1 MPRNVK
7 IASGLAKA
15 NIPLLRFPPAIAQH
29 SGARSILRLRS
40 KNLEPANCRRS
51 SCVAFFHS
59 ITPILSGDSSI
70 LQPLSGSPKGSSAMA
85 SVSSQPQFR
94 LTQPPSKVLHLRNL
108 PWECTEEELIELGK
122 PFGKVVNTKC
132 NVGANKN
139 QAFIEFVDL
148 NQAIA
153 MISYY
158 ASSSEPA
165 QVRGKTVYL
174 QYSNRQEIVNNKTT
188 ADVAGNVLLVTIEG
202 ADARLVSIDVLH
214 LVFSAFGF
222 VHKITTF
229 EKTAGFQ
236 ALIQFSD
243 TETATSAKNALDG
256 RNIPSYLLHDQIG
269 PCTLRITYS
278 AHTDLSVK
286 FQSHRSRD
294 YTNLSLPVAP
304 SAIDGSGL
312 FTVGQD
318 GKKLEPE
325 SNVLLASIENMQYA
339 VTLDVLHMVFSSF
352 GPVQK
357 IAMFDKNGGLQ
368 ALIQYPD
375 VQTAMVAKE
384 ALEGHCIY
392 DGGFCKLHL
401 SYSRHNDL
409 SIKVNNDRSRDYT
422 IPNTP
427 MMNPQPSI
435 LGQQPMGGGP
445 VQPYSGGQY
454 PPTAEHQMMPPQASA
469 GWGAGV
475 PPGPPHSMPQQMN
488 SNAYTPPGGGNNYAY
503 MSPGGGNNNAYMPP
517 GGGNSNAYMPPGG
530 MPPHGGHGMMHMPA
544 HGGMPPQSSS
554 MPHHYRPA
562 Q

>member
-1 MPRNVK
+1 
-7 IASGLAKA
+7 
-15 NIPLLRFPPAIAQH
+15 
-29 SGARSILRLRS
+29 
-40 KNLEPANCRRS
+40 
-51 SCVAFFHS
+51 
-59 ITPILSGDSSI
+59 
-70 LQPLSGSPKGSSAMA
+70 MA

-94 LTQPPSKVLHLRNL
+94 YTQPPSKVLHLRNL

-132 NVGANKN
+132 NVGANRN
-139 QAFIEFVDL
+139 QAFIEFADL

-188 ADVAGNVLLVTIEG
+188 ADIAGNVLLVTIEG
-202 ADARLVSIDVLH
+202 QDARLVSIDVLH

-236 ALIQFSD
+236 ALVQFSD
-243 TETATSAKNALDG
+243 AETATSAKNALDG
-256 RNIPSYLLHDQIG
+256 RIIPRYLLSDNIA

-294 YTNLSLPVAP
+294 YTNPYLPVAP
-304 SAIDGSGL
+304 SAIDGSSQFNLGL
-312 FTVGQD
+312 D

-339 VTLDVLHMVFSSF
+339 VTLDVLHMVFSAF

-357 IAMFDKNGGLQ
+357 IAMFDKNGALQ

-375 VQTAMVAKE
+375 VQTAIVAKE

-401 SYSRHNDL
+401 SYSRHTDL
-409 SIKVNNDRSRDYT
+409 SIKLNNDRSRDYT
-422 IPNTP
+422 IANPP
-427 MMNPQPSI
+427 LVNPQPSA
-435 LGQQPMGGGP
+435 LGQQPIQTMGQASHQYNGTQYAAPGMG
-445 VQPYSGGQY
+445 QP
-454 PPTAEHQMMPPQASA
+454 MMPPQPSA
-469 GWGAGV
+469 GWGASGVSAVPQSMPAQMTNHNPYIPPASMPQMSHGMMQMPGQSGV
-475 PPGPPHSMPQQMN
+475 PPP
-488 SNAYTPPGGGNNYAY
+488 T
-503 MSPGGGNNNAYMPP
+503 
-517 GGGNSNAYMPPGG
+517 
-530 MPPHGGHGMMHMPA
+530 
-544 HGGMPPQSSS
+544 SS
-554 MPHHYRPA
+554 MPHFRPNHM
-562 Q
+562 

>member
-1 MPRNVK
+1 M
-7 IASGLAKA
+7 S
-15 NIPLLRFPPAIAQH
+15 
-29 SGARSILRLRS
+29 
-40 KNLEPANCRRS
+40 
-51 SCVAFFHS
+51 
-59 ITPILSGDSSI
+59 
-70 LQPLSGSPKGSSAMA
+70 
-85 SVSSQPQFR
+85 SVSSQSQFR

-108 PWECTEEELIELGK
+108 PWECTEEELVELGK
-122 PFGKVVNTKC
+122 PFGNVVNTKC
-132 NVGANKN
+132 NVGPNRN
-139 QAFIEFVDL
+139 QAFIEFADL

-188 ADVAGNVLLVTIEG
+188 ADAGGNVLLITIEG

-229 EKTAGFQ
+229 EKMDRFQ
-236 ALIQFSD
+236 ALVQFSD
-243 TETATSAKNALDG
+243 VETASSAKNALDG
-256 RNIPSYLLHDQIG
+256 RNIPSYLLPEHLG
-269 PCTLRITYS
+269 PCTLRIAYS
-278 AHTDLSVK
+278 GHTDLSVK

-294 YTNLSLPVAP
+294 YTNPNLPVAQ
-304 SAIDGSGL
+304 SAIDANGMFSMGL
-312 FTVGQD
+312 D

-357 IAMFDKNGGLQ
+357 IAMFDKNSGLQ

-375 VQTAMVAKE
+375 VQTAVVAKE

-422 IPNTP
+422 IPNNV
-427 MMNPQPSI
+427 MVNPQPSI
-435 LGQQPMGGGP
+435 LGQQPVATHGP
-445 VQPYSGGQY
+445 PSHLYTGAQFAPTTEHSMIPQPSSGWATGFPPVPNSMPGQMNNNPY
-454 PPTAEHQMMPPQASA
+454 LPPGTMPPQ
-469 GWGAGV
+469 
-475 PPGPPHSMPQQMN
+475 M
-488 SNAYTPPGGGNNYAY
+488 
-503 MSPGGGNNNAYMPP
+503 
-517 GGGNSNAYMPPGG
+517 
-530 MPPHGGHGMMHMPA
+530 GHGMMQMPS
-544 HGGMPPQSSS
+544 HGGPPHTHAMPP
-554 MPHHYRPA
+554 YRPYHM

>member
-1 MPRNVK
+1 
-7 IASGLAKA
+7 
-15 NIPLLRFPPAIAQH
+15 
-29 SGARSILRLRS
+29 
-40 KNLEPANCRRS
+40 
-51 SCVAFFHS
+51 
-59 ITPILSGDSSI
+59 
-70 LQPLSGSPKGSSAMA
+70 MA

-94 LTQPPSKVLHLRNL
+94 YTQPPSKVLHLRNL

-132 NVGANKN
+132 NVGANRN
-139 QAFIEFVDL
+139 QAFIEFADL

-188 ADVAGNVLLVTIEG
+188 ADIAGNVLLVTIEG
-202 ADARLVSIDVLH
+202 QDARLVSIDVLH

-236 ALIQFSD
+236 ALVQFSD
-243 TETATSAKNALDG
+243 AETATSAKNALDG
-256 RNIPSYLLHDQIG
+256 RIIPRYLLSENIS

-294 YTNLSLPVAP
+294 YTNPYLPVAP
-304 SAIDGSGL
+304 SAIDGSNQFNLG
-312 FTVGQD
+312 VD

-339 VTLDVLHMVFSSF
+339 VTLDVLHMVFSAF

-357 IAMFDKNGGLQ
+357 IAMFDKNGALQ

-375 VQTAMVAKE
+375 VQTAIVAKE

-401 SYSRHNDL
+401 SYSRHTDL

-422 IPNTP
+422 IPNP
-427 MMNPQPSI
+427 AMVNPQPSV
-435 LGQQPMGGGP
+435 LGQQPVQTMGHQYNGTQYAPGRQQQ
-445 VQPYSGGQY
+445 QP
-454 PPTAEHQMMPPQASA
+454 TMPPQPSA
-469 GWGAGV
+469 GWGSSAV
-475 PPGPPHSMPQQMN
+475 PLMPQPMMNNHNPYIPPASMPQMTQ
-488 SNAYTPPGGGNNYAY
+488 
-503 MSPGGGNNNAYMPP
+503 
-517 GGGNSNAYMPPGG
+517 
-530 MPPHGGHGMMHMPA
+530 GMMQMPGQ
-544 HGGMPPQSSS
+544 GGIPPFRPTHICPDSYCCQGDMIEQLMIPPQPSAGCGASAV
-554 MPHHYRPA
+554 PA
-562 Q
+562 IGVNTDK

>member
-1 MPRNVK
+1 
-7 IASGLAKA
+7 
-15 NIPLLRFPPAIAQH
+15 
-29 SGARSILRLRS
+29 
-40 KNLEPANCRRS
+40 
-51 SCVAFFHS
+51 
-59 ITPILSGDSSI
+59 
-70 LQPLSGSPKGSSAMA
+70 MA

-94 LTQPPSKVLHLRNL
+94 YTQPPSKVLHLRNL

-132 NVGANKN
+132 NVGANRN
-139 QAFIEFVDL
+139 QAFIEFADL

-202 ADARLVSIDVLH
+202 QDARLVSIDVLH

-236 ALIQFSD
+236 ALVQFSD
-243 TETATSAKNALDG
+243 AETATSAKNSLDG
-256 RNIPSYLLHDQIG
+256 RSIPRYLLSENIA
-269 PCTLRITYS
+269 PCTLKITYS

-294 YTNLSLPVAP
+294 YTNPYLPVAP
-304 SAIDGSGL
+304 SAIDGSSQLSLGL
-312 FTVGQD
+312 D

-339 VTLDVLHMVFSSF
+339 VTLDVLHMVFSAF

-357 IAMFDKNGGLQ
+357 IAMFDKNGGMQ

-375 VQTAMVAKE
+375 VQTAVVAKE

-401 SYSRHNDL
+401 SYSRHTDL

-422 IPNTP
+422 VPNP
-427 MMNPQPSI
+427 AMANPQPSGF
-435 LGQQPMGGGP
+435 GQQPVQTMGPAAHQYNGTQYGP
-445 VQPYSGGQY
+445 GSGQP
-454 PPTAEHQMMPPQASA
+454 MMPPQPSA
-469 GWGAGV
+469 GWGSGVPGVPQSTPVQMTNHPYMPPAPMPQTTPGTMQMPGGYGGV
-475 PPGPPHSMPQQMN
+475 PPAGSVPP
-488 SNAYTPPGGGNNYAY
+488 
-503 MSPGGGNNNAYMPP
+503 
-517 GGGNSNAYMPPGG
+517 
-530 MPPHGGHGMMHMPA
+530 
-544 HGGMPPQSSS
+544 
-554 MPHHYRPA
+554 YRPN
-562 Q
+562 QM